1 VDHCAV
7 AKLDAPHPK
16 YTKPIELRLFD
27 GSISTSRPL
36 TDFVELKV
44 KVHPCY
50 PPVKVKASITSLCGS
65 DFVLGWRWMI
75 NNGIEFDVPGAVV
88 TMNEPQEEEAGWT
101 QVVKKHGKQTL
112 RASIGKHKRETTFPN
127 NISLPTTLR
136 WPVEPSPHSTEQDET
151 RQEETI
157 WASVDMETEKNPEWI
172 DGVGMVVM
180 DQDDPQTQDEFV
192 NETKELLETLP
203 ESYHDFLDIFRQEQG
218 TKTLPPQRKYVMKI
232 DLQPM
237 AKLPVSKLYSLAEH
251 HRRVL
256 LETLDRETKAGRI
269 RQSNAAYGSPMF
281 FVPKK
286 DGRWRMVVDYR
297 RLNENTIPDVYPLPL
312 ISQITNELS
321 KAKFFTKL
329 DLVGAYQLL
338 RMAES
343 HEHLTA
349 FRTQYGMY
357 ESLVV
362 RDGLRNTPGAIIHRD
377 GRVL

>member
-1 VDHCAV
+1 
-7 AKLDAPHPK
+7 
-16 YTKPIELRLFD
+16 
-27 GSISTSRPL
+27 
-36 TDFVELKV
+36 
-44 KVHPCY
+44 
-50 PPVKVKASITSLCGS
+50 
-65 DFVLGWRWMI
+65 
-75 NNGIEFDVPGAVV
+75 VV